1 MIEKPMQVRGKGWTV
16 SRSKGKKSCYCGYA
30 VRNGRRVVDGTPTP
44 YWPDKITAIKYAI
57 AHANEAGTLDWPKT
71 VRWIKLSKMDITI
84 DHLKLPK
91 LFQRQKGWY
100 LTPTQRGKYYQVR
113 VGPSYREAL
122 YWANG
127 TTPYSAFS
135 KAVDMGLMEERM
147 FDYDSSIMW
156 LDRQGYDDCASLLR
170 ARNVD

>member
-1 MIEKPMQVRGKGWTV
+1 MTENPMQVRGKGWSV
-16 SRSKGKKSCYCGYA
+16 SCVKGKKPRYYGYA
-30 VRNGRRVVDGTPTP
+30 VRNGHRVVDGTPTP
-44 YWPDKITAIKYAI
+44 YWPDKRDAVRYAV
-57 AHANEAGTLDWPKT
+57 AHAHKAGTLDWDKT
-71 VRWIKLSKMDITI
+71 VLWLKLSGLHVTI
-84 DHLKLPK
+84 DRLTLPK
-91 LFQRQKGWY
+91 VFQRQKGWY
-100 LTPTQRGKYYQVR
+100 LTPIHRYYQVR
-113 VGPSYREAL
+113 VGPLYRESL

-156 LDRQGYDDCASLLR
+156 LEGHGYDDCASLLR